1 MNLGTPRTQ
10 AETTS
15 QPAGDKPLDN
25 GDLTRPAA
33 VFLEVLQQECE
44 NMQPAVL
51 EVNAVME

>member
-15 QPAGDKPLDN
+15 QPGGDKPLDN
-25 GDLTRPAA
+25 EDLTRPAA
-33 VFLEVLQQECE
+33 VFLEVLQQECV